1 MTFATLSDEC
11 WAELPPVRKWI
22 SGRPAADKLLAD
34 AVREFEPEQAA
45 CEGYSERLLG
55 RVRRRN
61 EIIDGRE
68 GFAIL
73 TFLAVTIAAAV
84 ISWLIQRWLDN
95 RFPKEQLE
103 EWRRELAA

>member
-1 MTFATLSDEC
+1 MTFSQLSDDC
-11 WAELPPVRKWI
+11 WHDLPPVRKWI
-22 SGRPAADKLLAD
+22 AGRAAADKLLAD
-34 AVREFEPEQAA
+34 AVQEFEPDRVAG
-45 CEGYSERLLG
+45 EGYGERLLG

-84 ISWLIQRWLDN
+84 ISWLIQRWLDH
-95 RFPKEQLE
+95 RFPKEQLAQ
-103 EWRRELAA
+103 WQMELAS